1 MGQAESDSA
10 PLVSEVQAGPR
21 PALHPTDSFR
31 VHGATRTPDAP
42 RAPWFGKVAMVA
54 GWLGLVAVI
63 VLIGFS
69 VVRYRQEIATVWP
82 QSTSFY
88 SAMGLPV
95 RGLDFHDLYSSRQTE
110 NGQGILTVTGTIVND
125 SALEL
130 PVPQTIRIILSD
142 AKNHEVY
149 RWSFAPDVAI
159 LKPGQSA
166 KFTTRLSSP
175 PATARH
181 LEIHFVKDGA

>member
-1 MGQAESDSA
+1 MGQAESDS
-10 PLVSEVQAGPR
+10 VSLDSEAQTGPQ
-21 PALHPTDSFR
+21 PVLHPTDSFR
-31 VHGATRTPDAP
+31 LHGATRTPDAP
-42 RAPWFGKVAMVA
+42 RAPWFGKVAMVV

-95 RGLDFHDLYSSRQTE
+95 RGLDFRDMHSSRRTE
-110 NGQGILTVTGTIVND
+110 NGQVILVVTGIIVDD

-142 AKNHEVY
+142 AQNHEVY
-149 RWSFAPDVAI
+149 RWTFSPDVTI
-159 LKPGQSA
+159 LKPGQST
-166 KFTTRLSSP
+166 KFVTRLSSP

-181 LEIHFVKDGA
+181 LEIHFVKDGS